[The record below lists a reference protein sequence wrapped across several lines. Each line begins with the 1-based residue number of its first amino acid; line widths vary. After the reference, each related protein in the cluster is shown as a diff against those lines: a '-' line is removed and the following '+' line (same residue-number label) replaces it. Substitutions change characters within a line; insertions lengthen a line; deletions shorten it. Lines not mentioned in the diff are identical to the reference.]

1 MKLLKY
7 LISIAA
13 IVALNSCNIPE
24 EEERPEYPTLDTI
37 ANTLWYSV
45 DTKNQIYYDIH
56 YAETTG
62 EMVGFS
68 NSLREEEV
76 SRRAFTYTFTPETTE
91 IDALVNVVFEDGQR
105 YGGILVPKG
114 NFQVNNEDVY
124 WIQLYEI
131 DDNGYIIYDEAG
143 KIKSSILMWKE

>member
-24 EEERPEYPTLDTI
+24 EEARPEYPTLDTI

-45 DTKNQIYYDIH
+45 DTKNQIYYDIS

-76 SRRAFTYTFTPETTE
+76 SRRAFSYTFTPETTE

-124 WIQLYEI
+124 WIQLYEV
-131 DDNGYIIYDEAG
+131 DDKGYIIYDEEG

>member
-56 YAETTG
+56 YAETT
-62 EMVGFS
+62 
-68 NSLREEEV
+68 
-76 SRRAFTYTFTPETTE
+76 E

-124 WIQLYEI
+124 WIQLYEV
-131 DDNGYIIYDEAG
+131 DDKGYIIYDEAG

>member
-45 DTKNQIYYDIH
+45 DTKNQIYYDIS

-76 SRRAFTYTFTPETTE
+76 SRRAFSYTFTPETTE

-124 WIQLYEI
+124 WIQLYEV
-131 DDNGYIIYDEAG
+131 DDKGYIIYDEEG

>member
-7 LISIAA
+7 LICF
-13 IVALNSCNIPE
+13 VASTMLLSCEKPE
-24 EEERPEYPTLDTI
+24 ESPSKTYPALESI
-37 ANTLWYSV
+37 SNTLWYSV
-45 DTKNQIYYDIH
+45 DTKNQIYYDIT
-56 YAETTG
+56 YGEDDRG
-62 EMVGFS
+62 EMKGYADQGRTELVVDRPFS
-68 NSLREEEV
+68 
-76 SRRAFTYTFTPETTE
+76 YTFTPETTE

-124 WIQLYEI
+124 WIQLY
-131 DDNGYIIYDEAG
+131 DKGYIIYDEEG